1 MRGRLVALERGAV
14 ASLPAASSPACS
26 KVCAHADWRART
38 KMQASVVI
46 VTSLAV
52 GTAVKGSYLFGAG
65 IEACR
70 VGIWTTEDALP
81 ETDSAARFSLYAAFP
96 YRERK

>member
-1 MRGRLVALERGAV
+1 
-14 ASLPAASSPACS
+14 
-26 KVCAHADWRART
+26 
-38 KMQASVVI
+38 MQASVVI
-46 VTSLAV
+46 ATSLAV

-81 ETDSAARFSLYAAFP
+81 ETVHARANLQPDFHYMQPFRTESASRVSSRVKKNEVRLEK
-96 YRERK
+96 RRVL